1 MRSTVQMAASFSQVK
16 TITAQSFFLSVLTI
30 NRMLA
35 LSVFKQTKGTG
46 SASNKALKLTP
57 FGRWDANMWADS
69 LRSDFSPHASA
80 P

>member
-1 MRSTVQMAASFSQVK
+1 MRLLTQMAGSFSQIK
-16 TITAQSFFLSVLTI
+16 NITALSFYLFVLII

-35 LSVFKQTKGTG
+35 LLVFKNAKGTG
-46 SASNKALKLTP
+46 SASNKALKFTP